1 MKNLKAC
8 ISVFV
13 AVFML
18 LPASAHVAE
27 CQVCDLEEMREEI
40 YRGLDNALRAPCGLL
55 YTNTQEK
62 AFLSESVG
70 LEMLVA
76 VNAGDRRSFDR
87 QMEMV
92 KTRFLGS
99 LGLMYWKLKENME
112 PDEPWN
118 ASLDDLRVARA
129 LILAHDLWG
138 EQAYLDLAL
147 SIGDAVL
154 EYNVKDNVLVDGCS
168 WKKGVTGKVKVA
180 DTYEI
185 STLAYVDVLAM
196 ELLAEHD
203 PRWMPV
209 LQRSWGVLAAG
220 VSGRDLPMWLYD
232 HGEAMYDDK
241 SPEDEAIGKMM
252 ALSYM
257 AEGGFI
263 PLQAAEHVRRV
274 SLTGSLTD
282 KYGNENISVIALMSL
297 FLNNAGFRG
306 EAMNKACSLSEFRM
320 DSPGI
325 KGLLGYE
332 ESEGCYSAWT
342 FDNLLTL
349 LAIDALL
356 QSD

>member
-1 MKNLKAC
+1 MKRFKAC

-13 AVFML
+13 AVFMFIH
-18 LPASAHVAE
+18 ASAPVAE
-27 CQVCDLEEMREEI
+27 CLVCDLEKMREEI
-40 YRGLDNALRAPCGLL
+40 SRGLENALRAPCGLL
-55 YTNTQEK
+55 YTNTEERS
-62 AFLSESVG
+62 FLSESVG
-70 LEMLVA
+70 LEMLVS

-92 KTRFLGS
+92 KTRFLGP

-129 LILAHDLWG
+129 LILAHGLWG
-138 EQAYLDLAL
+138 GQAYLDLAL
-147 SIGDAVL
+147 SIGEAVL
-154 EYNVKDNVLVDGCS
+154 EYNVTDNVLVDGCS
-168 WKKGVTGKVKVA
+168 WKKGVTGKFKVA
-180 DTYEI
+180 DTYET

-196 ELLAEHD
+196 ELLAKHD
-203 PRWMPV
+203 PRWTPV
-209 LQRSWGVLAAG
+209 MQRSWGVLAAG

-232 HGEAMYDDK
+232 TGESMYDDD
-241 SPEDEAIGKMM
+241 SPEDEIIGKMM

-257 AEGGFI
+257 AEGGFL
-263 PLQAAEHVRRV
+263 PLRAAEHVRRV

-297 FLNNAGFRG
+297 FLKNAGFSV
-306 EAMNKACSLSEFRM
+306 EAMDKACSLSEFRM
-320 DSPGI
+320 DSPGM

-342 FDNLLTL
+342 FDNLLAL